1 MPLEDKPLMAD
12 LTDADY
18 WAVNPSATLE
28 QYAQEH
34 LNPELLLGLMSLL
47 WPALV
52 LHEDRVFLADTF
64 SRETFE
70 EWKGTELFD
79 GGGISAIQAVMN
91 HVHVGD
97 FFHRVGGQVSD
108 VNLQFAAR
116 VLAGAWKSRLESE
129 FPKRKFVVEIRC
141 AEVWAYE
148 A

>member
-1 MPLEDKPLMAD
+1 MPLEDKPFMAD
-12 LTDADY
+12 LTDIEY
-18 WAVNPSATLE
+18 WAYNPSATLE

-34 LNPELLLGLMSLL
+34 LNPELLLGLMSLM

-70 EWKGTELFD
+70 KWKRTELFD
-79 GGGISAIQAVMN
+79 RGGISAIQAVMN

-97 FFHRVGGQVSD
+97 LLYRIGDKVSD

-129 FPKRKFVVEIRC
+129 FPERNFIVESRC
-141 AEVWAYE
+141 DEVHAYE